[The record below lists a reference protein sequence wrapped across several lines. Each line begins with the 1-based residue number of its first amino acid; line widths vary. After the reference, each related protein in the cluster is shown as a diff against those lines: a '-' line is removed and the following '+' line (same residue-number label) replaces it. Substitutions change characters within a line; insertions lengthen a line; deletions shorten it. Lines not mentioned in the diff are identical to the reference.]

1 MNILELFSQNK
12 SIQTWQSD
20 VTSLK
25 RQLVMGLSGS
35 SKAAAIA
42 SAYLSFQGKLVVVSS
57 TQNDMEKLAGDLSA
71 LLDEDSIFQLF
82 ADDTAAAEFISS
94 SMDKTISRIEALAF
108 LSNPEARGIL
118 VISLAGLR
126 ILLPSPKTFQQGQ

>member
-1 MNILELFSQNK
+1 MDILELFNQNK
-12 SIQTWQSD
+12 SIQTWQCD

-42 SAYLSFQGKLVVVSS
+42 SAYLSFQGKLVVVTS

-71 LLDEDSIFQLF
+71 LLDEGSIFQF
-82 ADDTAAAEFISS
+82 FC
-94 SMDKTISRIEALAF
+94 R
-108 LSNPEARGIL
+108 
-118 VISLAGLR
+118 
-126 ILLPSPKTFQQGQ
+126 

>member
-42 SAYLSFQGKLVVVSS
+42 SAYLSFQGKLVVVTS

-71 LLDEDSIFQLF
+71 LLDEDSIFQFF
-82 ADDTAAAEFISS
+82 ADDTAAAEFPISS
-94 SMDKTISRIEALAF
+94 QSRLGKVMLQA
-108 LSNPEARGIL
+108 
-118 VISLAGLR
+118 
-126 ILLPSPKTFQQGQ
+126 